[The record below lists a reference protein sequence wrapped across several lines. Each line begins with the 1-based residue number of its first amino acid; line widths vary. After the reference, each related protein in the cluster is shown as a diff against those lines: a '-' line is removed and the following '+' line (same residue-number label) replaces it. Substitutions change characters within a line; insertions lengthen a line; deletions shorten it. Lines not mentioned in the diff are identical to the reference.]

1 MSNSLSVFYTAQ
13 TPLRAR
19 LGTVLL
25 AVFITLL
32 LFRLMANLLGGETA
46 PLPPLPPPMEIELAD
61 PRPDSA
67 VQPKIILTPPAPPV
81 EPPANQRFE
90 ISADPQLI
98 GVDIPASV
106 PDIAISQHSGQYQ
119 QQADADARPLVRVE
133 PQYPPA
139 AARDGISGWVQ
150 LSFSIDA
157 TGAVTDVVVLDAEP
171 KRTFEQAAIR
181 ALKRWKY
188 QPSLDNGKAYKTT
201 GLTVQLDFNLEP

>member
-1 MSNSLSVFYTAQ
+1 MSNSMSVFYTAS

-25 AVFITLL
+25 AIFITLL
-32 LFRLMANLLGGETA
+32 LFQLMAGLLGDETA
-46 PLPPLPPPMEIELAD
+46 PPPPLPPPLEIELAE
-61 PRPDSA
+61 PRPDTAAQSK
-67 VQPKIILTPPAPPV
+67 VTLTPPAPPV
-81 EPPANQRFE
+81 PPPANQRFE
-90 ISADPQLI
+90 ISEESQLI
-98 GVDIPASV
+98 GVEVPAVV
-106 PDIAISQHSGQYQ
+106 PDIAISQQSGQYQ
-119 QQADADARPLVRVE
+119 QQADVDARPLVRVE
-133 PQYPPA
+133 PQYPAA
-139 AARDGISGWVQ
+139 AARDGVSGWVQ

-188 QPSLDNGKAYKTT
+188 QPSLENGKAYKTT

>member
-1 MSNSLSVFYTAQ
+1 MSNSMSVFYHAP

-32 LFRLMANLLGGETA
+32 LFQLMASLLGNETA
-46 PLPPLPPPMEIELAD
+46 PPPPLSPPMEVELAE
-61 PRPDSA
+61 PRPDTA
-67 VQPKIILTPPAPPV
+67 VQPKVTLTPPAPPV

-90 ISADPQLI
+90 ISADPQLT
-98 GVDIPASV
+98 GVEIPASV
-106 PDIAISQHSGQYQ
+106 PDIAISQQSGQYQ
-119 QQADADARPLVRVE
+119 QQADAEARPLVRVE

-139 AARDGISGWVQ
+139 AARDGVSGWVQ

-157 TGAVTDVVVLDAEP
+157 TGAVTDIVVLDAEP

-188 QPSLDNGKAYKTT
+188 QPSLDNGKTYKTT